1 MAFRYLKPLSSS
13 PFALNR
19 LVVRKGGK
27 IARPFSDVTTI
38 PIVGDKHPSDV
49 PSEEV
54 LQRLSIFGRG
64 RDVHDTHSERK
75 QNSERRS
82 QEAQQQ
88 VGKEAQKKENSNATG
103 DLCPGESGGSGG
115 AGRGC
120 TRDPSEQV
128 GHAREH
134 ADTWTGNEASAH
146 DASSVSTGACDGGGG
161 ADCESCDGG
170 FL

>member
-1 MAFRYLKPLSSS
+1 M
-13 PFALNR
+13 
-19 LVVRKGGK
+19 
-27 IARPFSDVTTI
+27 TTI
-38 PIVGDKHPSDV
+38 PIVSYKHPSDV

-64 RDVHDTHSERK
+64 HDVHDTHSKRK

-88 VGKEAQKKENSNATG
+88 VGKEVQKKENRNVIR
-103 DLCPGESGGSGG
+103 DLCPGDSGESGGGG
-115 AGRGC
+115 GGRGC
-120 TRDPSEQV
+120 TPRDPSEQV

-146 DASSVSTGACDGGGG
+146 DASSVSTGACDGDGGG
-161 ADCESCDGG
+161 DVDGGSCDGG
-170 FL
+170 LL